1 MNKSKVLVLGA
12 GGIGGYFGG
21 RLAEAGQDVTFLVRE
36 ARQQR
41 LTQNGLTIKSQFGDA
56 NIAVNTVT
64 ATQLKAHYDFIILA
78 CKSYDLESAISSIAP
93 AVGPST
99 AIIPLLN
106 GVAHIEQLNARFGQ
120 DKVLGGSAKIQVTM
134 SEQGDILHLND
145 WCDLTVGEQAAEIT
159 PRVTQFTQLFA
170 QAKGVQISGV
180 NDMMQQMWQK
190 LVHLSTAAAM
200 TCLMRANV
208 GEIVRTPEGKQQ
220 FLQLL
225 ETNAQIASQNG
236 YRPSDSFIKT
246 YQAIFSDPNSK
257 YATSMLR
264 DIERKNRIEADHII
278 GFMLNKSILA
288 NIESPTLH
296 LAYTHLKAYEQRLL
310 AEQSA

>member
-1 MNKSKVLVLGA
+1 MKKSKVLVLGA

-21 RLAEAGQDVTFLVRE
+21 RLVEAGQEVTFLVRE
-36 ARQQR
+36 ARQKR
-41 LTQNGLTIKSQFGDA
+41 LAQNGLTIKSQFGDCH
-56 NIAVNTVT
+56 ISVNTVT
-64 ATQLKAHYDFIILA
+64 ANQLQDSYDFIIFA
-78 CKSYDLESAISSIAP
+78 CKAYDLESALDSIAP

-106 GVAHIEQLNARFGQ
+106 GVAHIEQLNSRFGKE
-120 DKVLGGSAKIQVTM
+120 KVLGGSAKIQVTM
-134 SEQGDILHLND
+134 NEQGDIVHLND
-145 WCDLTVGEQAAEIT
+145 WCDLTVGEQANDIT
-159 PRVTQFTQLFA
+159 PRVTRFTQLFE
-170 QAKGVQISGV
+170 KTNGVQISAV

-208 GEIVRTPEGKQQ
+208 GEIVRTAEGKQQ

-225 ETNAQIASQNG
+225 DQNAQIASKNG
-236 YRPSDSFIKT
+236 YPPSDNFIKT
-246 YQAIFSDPNSK
+246 YQAIFSDPNSQ

-278 GFMLNKSILA
+278 GFMLYKSVLA
-288 NIESPTLH
+288 HIECPILH
-296 LAYTHLKAYEQRLL
+296 LAYTHLKAYEQRFL
-310 AEQSA
+310 SVNS